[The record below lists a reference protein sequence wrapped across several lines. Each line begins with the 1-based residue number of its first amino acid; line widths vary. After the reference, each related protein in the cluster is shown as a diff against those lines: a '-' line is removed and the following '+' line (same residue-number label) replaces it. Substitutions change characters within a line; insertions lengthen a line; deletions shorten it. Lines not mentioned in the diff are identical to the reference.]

1 MGNSKKRKIRI
12 ERALDRFQKMKRQ
25 GMAYILEELERRGG
39 EADLKEFMGSIAVN
53 YGIRLHT
60 QWEYLQEMQYAG
72 TIDISDG
79 KIRLFK

>member
-60 QWEYLQEMQYAG
+60 Q
-72 TIDISDG
+72 
-79 KIRLFK
+79 